1 MFTREYI
8 QMITAYCGEMD
19 SESAWARNMTFEK
32 KLDEIFTY
40 AQERDDYL
48 VMTVFILDEL
58 DEDSDVNSLI
68 HLYGKKENGFYAYV
82 SIRDDDFDLD
92 ISDVEMKCYGTN
104 EMPDYEVVIDKGLD
118 LLNKICG
125 NR

>member
-8 QMITAYCGEMD
+8 QMITAYCDEMD

-58 DEDSDVNSLI
+58 DEDSDVNNLI
-68 HLYGKKENGFYAYV
+68 HLFWGSEEGFFANVKTRDKKVELN
-82 SIRDDDFDLD
+82 
-92 ISDVEMKCYGTN
+92 ISDVKMKCYGTN

-125 NR
+125 NT